1 MLSDLI
7 DHKQSTGTG
16 AHVTADT
23 ATRPEERTFVILGRS
38 WRWPAVAVAGV
49 LAVATVVLWAAPAPI
64 MAPWDVIVLLD
75 GGYRMAEGQ
84 IPSTD
89 FSNPVGPLVYGLISL
104 GMRMHGVSL
113 AAVAWGNVLMVLTGS
128 GLTWYAT
135 RSRMHLGWRAMATIY
150 AALLLSAVRPLGYSP
165 TITTYAML
173 YNRYGWVLF
182 TLIVVMVA
190 VRPRRR
196 PTEGLD
202 HIVLGA
208 MLGLLF
214 YTKVTFTL
222 AAGLVIL
229 LGLIRSSDVSR
240 LRRLLALIAGF
251 SFVVVVVTALF
262 RVNPVAY
269 IADIADS
276 VLVQSKGRISQ
287 MAWGII
293 WTSPIWMLTAAILV
307 AFLVSARRR
316 GQSLA
321 PVWTLSAMC
330 VAIVAASI
338 LLSAGNATERA
349 DLVTLAVL
357 PLVIT
362 SSVAWQ
368 RRGLTTAMA
377 VAVAL
382 LLLGTVGTIA
392 TQDLTALAKNVAL
405 RSYVANPPA
414 SQRFD
419 SANLRDFVIPDNS
432 QWNTDYRTAH
442 NVPSMVNDGIRMVR
456 NHARPTDRVF
466 SLAFGSP
473 FNVAMGLQPTEGG
486 MLWYDLGFDIDR
498 EHHPSAEEAIGTADW
513 VIIPQMAPNQGCC
526 QETVVAMVEM
536 YGGYLES
543 HFKQIDSSENWILL
557 ERVA

>member
-1 MLSDLI
+1 MEI
-7 DHKQSTGTG
+7 G
-16 AHVTADT
+16 ARVTADIE
-23 ATRPEERTFVILGRS
+23 TRPQQSRLVISGRS
-38 WRWPAVAVAGV
+38 WAWPAVAVAGV
-49 LAVATVVLWAAPAPI
+49 LSIVAVILWAAPAPI

-75 GGYRMAEGQ
+75 GGYRIAEGQ
-84 IPSTD
+84 VPSTD
-89 FSNPVGPLVYGLISL
+89 FANPVGPLVYGLISL
-104 GMRMHGVSL
+104 GMRVHGVSL
-113 AAVAWGNVLMVLTGS
+113 AAVAWGNILMVLTGS
-128 GLTWYAT
+128 ALTWYAT
-135 RSRMHLGWRAMATIY
+135 RDRMHTAWRAMATIY

-182 TLIVVMVA
+182 SLVVVMVA

-196 PTEGLD
+196 SITGID

-240 LRRLLALIAGF
+240 LRRLLALMTGF
-251 SFVVVVVTALF
+251 SFVVVVITALF

-269 IADIADS
+269 IGDIAGS
-276 VLVQSKGRISQ
+276 VLVQGRGRIGQ

-307 AFLVSARRR
+307 ALLVSARRR
-316 GQSLA
+316 NESLA
-321 PVWTLSAMC
+321 PIWTLSATC
-330 VAIVAASI
+330 VAIVWACI
-338 LLSAGNATERA
+338 LLTAGNATERA
-349 DLVTLAVL
+349 DLVALAVL
-357 PLVIT
+357 PLIIT

-368 RRGLTTAMA
+368 RRSRAPAMA

-382 LLLGTVGTIA
+382 LVLGTVGTIA
-392 TQDLTALAKNVAL
+392 TQDVAALAKNVAL
-405 RSYVANPPA
+405 RGYVANPPA

-419 SANLRDFVIPDNS
+419 SAHLRDFVIPDNS

-442 NVPSMVNDGIRMVR
+442 NVPSMVNDGIRMLR
-456 NHARPTDRVF
+456 NHVRPTDRVF

-473 FNVAMGLQPTEGG
+473 FNVAMGLQPTVGG

-498 EHHPSAEEAIGTADW
+498 EHHPSGEEAIGTADW
-513 VIIPQMAPNQGCC
+513 VIIPQMLPDQGCC
-526 QETVVAMVEM
+526 QETVQAMHEM
-536 YGGYLES
+536 YGAYLQA
-543 HFKQIDSSENWILL
+543 HFEQVDGSENWILL
-557 ERVA
+557 KRTG